1 MLIDCDTVHYITLHN
16 ICAIKITVKRVE
28 HDRCKHKKPSI
39 VPAKTV
45 NDTTINGLLLLI
57 KQLNKD
63 KIDGNTEQI
72 RQYPNVKKNNP
83 RTLFFLV
90 QSLRQTKPI

>member
-45 NDTTINGLLLLI
+45 NDTTINGLLLL
-57 KQLNKD
+57 K
-63 KIDGNTEQI
+63 
-72 RQYPNVKKNNP
+72 
-83 RTLFFLV
+83 
-90 QSLRQTKPI
+90 

>member
-1 MLIDCDTVHYITLHN
+1 MLIDCNTVHYITQHN
-16 ICAIKITVKRVE
+16 ICAIKITVKRVK

-39 VPAKTV
+39 IPAKTV
-45 NDTTINGLLLLI
+45 NDTTINGLLLLK

-90 QSLRQTKPI
+90 QPLRQTKPI

>member
-1 MLIDCDTVHYITLHN
+1 MLIDCNTVHYITQHN
-16 ICAIKITVKRVE
+16 ICAIKITVKRVK
-28 HDRCKHKKPSI
+28 HDCCKHKKPSI
-39 VPAKTV
+39 IPAKTV
-45 NDTTINGLLLLI
+45 NDTTINGLFI
-57 KQLNKD
+57 TKKQLNKD

-90 QSLRQTKPI
+90 QPLRQTKPI

>member
-1 MLIDCDTVHYITLHN
+1 MLIDCNTVHYITQHN
-16 ICAIKITVKRVE
+16 ICAIKITVKRVK

-39 VPAKTV
+39 IPAKTV
-45 NDTTINGLLLLI
+45 NDTTINGLLLLK

-72 RQYPNVKKNNP
+72 RQHPNVKKNNP

-90 QSLRQTKPI
+90 QPLRQTKPI

>member
-1 MLIDCDTVHYITLHN
+1 M
-16 ICAIKITVKRVE
+16 K

-39 VPAKTV
+39 IPAKTV
-45 NDTTINGLLLLI
+45 KRHDNKRPFITK

-72 RQYPNVKKNNP
+72 RQHPNVKKNNP

-90 QSLRQTKPI
+90 QPLRQTKPI